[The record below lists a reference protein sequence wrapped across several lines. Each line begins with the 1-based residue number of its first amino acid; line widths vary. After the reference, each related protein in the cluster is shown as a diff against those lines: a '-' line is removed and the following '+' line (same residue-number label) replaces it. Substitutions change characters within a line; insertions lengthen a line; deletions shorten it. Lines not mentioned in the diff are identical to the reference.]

1 MSKLG
6 RPNRHE
12 AEVRPFAGKSRIQ
25 PHAAGVDIGAYEIV
39 ACVSGVDDT
48 QIVRTFGTYTADLHD
63 LANWLKEHYI
73 ETVAMESTGVY
84 WIPLFETLE
93 DHGFHCCLISA
104 NAIKRFPGCKSDV
117 LDCQWIQT
125 LHSYGLLAAS
135 FRPEADLVALRTL
148 LRHRAQIIEHRS
160 PHILHMQKAL
170 IQMNIQLTQ
179 VLSDITGETGLRI
192 IRAIVG
198 GERDPHRL
206 AALRNYRC
214 QKSEEEIALAL
225 TGTWRAEHL
234 FVLEQSFIG
243 FLRLLHC
250 PTPSL

>member
-1 MSKLG
+1 LVSGHDGLSTGGLSGNATPKAPIGKLSTPWWPGLTYHLKELPMSKLG

-117 LDCQWIQT
+117 LD
-125 LHSYGLLAAS
+125 
-135 FRPEADLVALRTL
+135 
-148 LRHRAQIIEHRS
+148 
-160 PHILHMQKAL
+160 
-170 IQMNIQLTQ
+170 
-179 VLSDITGETGLRI
+179 
-192 IRAIVG
+192 
-198 GERDPHRL
+198 
-206 AALRNYRC
+206 
-214 QKSEEEIALAL
+214 
-225 TGTWRAEHL
+225 
-234 FVLEQSFIG
+234 
-243 FLRLLHC
+243 
-250 PTPSL
+250 